1 MTALLG
7 LWRLFFFVDF
17 LNDAYFLY
25 YVFSGKCLYDGLIR
39 AMTLIV
45 FLQISPYDAY
55 YVYDAYSGVESS
67 CDNVIL
73 ILIPGSAIFHVHT
86 FPCIFTNHILFDY
99 RSL

>member
-45 FLQISPYDAY
+45 FLPIFPYDAY
-55 YVYDAYSGVESS
+55 YVYDAYSGVES
-67 CDNVIL
+67 
-73 ILIPGSAIFHVHT
+73 T
-86 FPCIFTNHILFDY
+86 CIQRMI
-99 RSL
+99 

>member
-55 YVYDAYSGVESS
+55 YVYDAYSGVESNPQESKPDIRQDRSILSALMS
-67 CDNVIL
+67 CYAQV
-73 ILIPGSAIFHVHT
+73 
-86 FPCIFTNHILFDY
+86 
-99 RSL
+99 

>member
-1 MTALLG
+1 M
-7 LWRLFFFVDF
+7 DF

-55 YVYDAYSGVESS
+55 YVYDAYSGVESIGKS
-67 CDNVIL
+67 KPFAIRQSKLDHNSEAIL
-73 ILIPGSAIFHVHT
+73 
-86 FPCIFTNHILFDY
+86 
-99 RSL
+99 

>member
-17 LNDAYFLY
+17 LNDAYFSY

-55 YVYDAYSGVESS
+55 YVYDAYSGVESNYLQLQS
-67 CDNVIL
+67 IQ
-73 ILIPGSAIFHVHT
+73 F
-86 FPCIFTNHILFDY
+86 
-99 RSL
+99 